1 MRTTGRKTPAAA
13 AANRRARSGPDTGAG
28 AQPFAERFRF
38 PGAAGVSEMRRPPGE
53 PSSGTTPGDG
63 RGEPCV
69 PALVTA
75 RRKVLA
81 APFLQG
87 LAALGLV
94 RGLTQFGVSRRLAPL
109 GGRSACASC
118 VRFLGASRRLVPPG
132 RPPAR
137 GLCARFQ
144 RGHRRAS
151 LRTAGSRTADS
162 SLDFEEEPQSAA
174 FYSTGTLPAAPA
186 IGFNANHGG
195 ASLRSADSRP
205 ADPVLDFEQEP
216 RRPAS
221 YSAGTPP
228 AASVLGFEGTHWTP
242 RSVRRARGPPT
253 RRSSSRRKPQG
264 AALRSAG
271 TPLAATVLDFDRNH
285 LAPRSARR
293 ANGLRS
299 LLQVSR
305 RPTSRPAPLRRPIA
319 FGRPRSASTEPRAA
333 LRSEGTSAS
342 ARAPGFGES
351 PSVPRCAPAV
361 MDLPIPRPISRF

>member
-221 YSAGTPP
+221 YSAGT
-228 AASVLGFEGTHWTP
+228 
-242 RSVRRARGPPT
+242 
-253 RRSSSRRKPQG
+253 
-264 AALRSAG
+264 
-271 TPLAATVLDFDRNH
+271 
-285 LAPRSARR
+285 
-293 ANGLRS
+293 
-299 LLQVSR
+299 